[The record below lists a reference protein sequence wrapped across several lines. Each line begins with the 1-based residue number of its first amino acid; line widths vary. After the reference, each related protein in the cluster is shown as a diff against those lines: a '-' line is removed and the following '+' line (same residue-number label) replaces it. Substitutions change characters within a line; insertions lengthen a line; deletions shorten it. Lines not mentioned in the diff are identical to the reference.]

1 MARRLRLHRASRM
14 LPALKWRWP
23 HNVSKEAKMANSINT
38 NAGAL
43 IALQH
48 LNSTN
53 RQLETTQNRVNT
65 GMKVA
70 TAKDNGAI
78 FAIATSQRAEM
89 GAQDAVRQSIQR
101 GQSIVDVALSAG
113 ETVIEALQEL
123 KSLAVAIQDAP
134 KTYAADGTTVTGLGD
149 NAKKLVA
156 DFEAMVKEIHVALAG
171 ATFDGVN
178 VFKATDAAGIKVT
191 INTAAANNTFE
202 IKGASAAATA
212 ADLAFGST
220 AGTAGAAGTFNQ
232 ATGAWAPKATPTAG
246 ATPSALTDY
255 GVDKVEAAITSFSS
269 TMADLGTKS
278 KSLGRQMTFVDKFQ
292 DSLET
297 GIGNLVDADL
307 AKESAKLTAL
317 QTKQQLGVQALGIA
331 NQSSSIL
338 LNLFRG

>member
-1 MARRLRLHRASRM
+1 
-14 LPALKWRWP
+14 
-23 HNVSKEAKMANSINT
+23 MANSINT
-38 NAGAL
+38 NRGAL
-43 IALQH
+43 IALQN
-48 LNSTN
+48 LNATN
-53 RQLETTQNRVNT
+53 RSLETTQNRVNT

-101 GQSIVDVALSAG
+101 GQSIVDVALAAG
-113 ETVIEALQEL
+113 ETVIEALTEL

-134 KTYAADGTTVTGLGD
+134 KTRAADGSVTALGES
-149 NAKKLVA
+149 AKKLVA

-178 VFKATDAAGIKVT
+178 VFKAADANGIKVT
-191 INTAAANNTFE
+191 VNTAAANNTFE
-202 IKGASAAATA
+202 IKAASAAATA

-220 AGTAGAAGTFNQ
+220 AATSGAAGTYDA
-232 ATGAWAPKATPTAG
+232 ATGGWQPKSTNVTGAPVT
-246 ATPSALTDY
+246 SVTDY
-255 GVDKVEAAITSFSS
+255 GVDKVEAAINSFTA

-331 NQSSSIL
+331 NQASSIL

>member
-1 MARRLRLHRASRM
+1 
-14 LPALKWRWP
+14 
-23 HNVSKEAKMANSINT
+23 MANSINT
-38 NAGAL
+38 NRGAL
-43 IALQH
+43 IALQN
-48 LNSTN
+48 LNATN
-53 RQLETTQNRVNT
+53 RSLETTQNRVNT

-101 GQSIVDVALSAG
+101 GQSILDVGLAAG
-113 ETVIEALQEL
+113 ETVIEALTEL

-134 KTYAADGTTVTGLGD
+134 KTYDNAGAVTGLGE

-178 VFKATDAAGIKVT
+178 VFKKADAAGIKVT
-191 INTAAANNTFE
+191 VNTAAANNKFE
-202 IKGASAAATA
+202 IKAATGAATA
-212 ADLAFGST
+212 DALAFGS
-220 AGTAGAAGTFNQ
+220 AAGTGAGKYDA
-232 ATGAWAPKATPTAG
+232 ATGEWQPKDDATSG

-255 GVDKVEAAITSFSS
+255 GVDKVEAAITSFTA

-317 QTKQQLGVQALGIA
+317 QTKQQLGVQALSIA
-331 NQSSSIL
+331 NQSSSIVL
-338 LNLFRG
+338 SLFRG